1 MTAIGVFCGA
11 REGVLAEYEEAA
23 VRLVD
28 EMVSQGITLVYGGGS
43 GGLMGTIA
51 DRTLD
56 RGGKVIGVIPR
67 QLMEMEIGHHGV
79 SELYVV
85 ESMDERK
92 KMLTELSDA
101 FVTLPGGIGTM
112 DELFEEM
119 ALVQTGFHSKPLA
132 LLNTCHYYDHLLD
145 FLEHARS
152 QGYINSRW
160 LEALIVREEPET
172 LVRELLSSHL
182 QGS

>member
-11 REGVLAEYEEAA
+11 RDGVLAEYREAA
-23 VRLVD
+23 IRLVD
-28 EMVSQGITLVYGGGS
+28 EMVSQGITLVYGGGNR
-43 GGLMGTIA
+43 GLMGTIA
-51 DRTLD
+51 ERALS
-56 RGGKVIGVIPR
+56 RGGKVIGVMPR
-67 QLMEMEIGHHGV
+67 QLMEMEIGHHGL
-79 SELYVV
+79 SEFHVV
-85 ESMDERK
+85 DSMYERK

-101 FVTLPGGIGTM
+101 FVTLPGGIGTL

-119 ALVQTGFHSKPLA
+119 ALIQTGFHVKPLA
-132 LLNTCHYYDHLLD
+132 LLNTCHYYDHLLN

-160 LEALIVREEPET
+160 LEALIVREEPGA